1 MKLLM
6 HEVLQKVSNA
16 KTKKEKI
23 ALLQEYNSQ
32 ALRSIMI
39 INFDESVVSLLP
51 PGTPPYNSNEVPEGT
66 EHTRLE
72 QQVRLLHHFFKG
84 GSSVKQAK
92 REMMFIQMLEGLHE
106 GEDDWPAL
114 EDHQSV
120 CGGSI
125 PHYSVGRSFLMGK
138 GCKIIHR
145 DCDPSMCED
154 RSLPYTAF
162 MIEYREG
169 GITKYDIA
177 SGPKQ
182 VDIFDDYYDKYRED
196 FVTMRQT
203 EGRVNPKLWQDPKKK
218 K

>member
-23 ALLQEYNSQ
+23 AMLQEFNSQ
-32 ALRSIMI
+32 ALRSVLI

-51 PGTPPYNSNEVPEGT
+51 PGTPPYNANQVPEGT

-106 GEDDWPAL
+106 GETEVLCLAKDK
-114 EDHQSV
+114 Q
-120 CGGSI
+120 I
-125 PHYSVGRSFLMGK
+125 GK
-138 GCKIIHR
+138 RWK
-145 DCDPSMCED
+145 
-154 RSLPYTAF
+154 
-162 MIEYREG
+162 
-169 GITKYDIA
+169 ITKQCVEEAFPQIKWGA
-177 SGPKQ
+177 RS
-182 VDIFDDYYDKYRED
+182 
-196 FVTMRQT
+196 
-203 EGRVNPKLWQDPKKK
+203 
-218 K
+218 